1 MRNLTICKSSV
12 PRSDI
17 NEILRE
23 IFKLFRMKGCTSID
37 FDYKNG
43 NKDHAIIIPKVQD
56 EESFQK

>member
-1 MRNLTICKSSV
+1 V

-17 NEILRE
+17 NEILLE